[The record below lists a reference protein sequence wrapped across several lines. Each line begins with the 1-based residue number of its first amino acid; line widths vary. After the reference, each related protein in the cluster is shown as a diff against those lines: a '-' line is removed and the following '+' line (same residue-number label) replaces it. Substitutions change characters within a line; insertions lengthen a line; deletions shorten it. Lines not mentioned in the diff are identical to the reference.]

1 MITSL
6 RLQNYRGFDDHVVP
20 FSPLTIVVGR
30 NNAGKSTIVEGL
42 RLVAIVIERYR
53 HLTYRR
59 PPPGSDLPIAFYG
72 VAPSLRNM
80 EINFKSIFHQYR
92 EPPAIITASFS
103 SGSTVTIYILAKE
116 RIHAVI
122 KDPKGETVRSKR
134 HAEKL
139 SLSAV
144 AIMPQVAPVQPEESI
159 LSEEY
164 VKRSSSSNL
173 ASLHFRNQLNFEY
186 RLFTEFKRMVE
197 SSWRGMQVRELVG
210 RGGLP
215 GARLALIVRNEDF
228 AAEISAMG
236 HGMQIWL
243 QTMWFLTRSKNAHT
257 VILDEPDVYMHADL
271 QRGLL
276 RYVRNRYPQTIM
288 TTHSVEVM
296 SEVSP
301 EDILVVEKG
310 KDSSAFAPSLPAVQ
324 RVLENVGSTQNI
336 HLTRLWHSRRFI
348 LIEGDDLAIL
358 KHFQDTL
365 FPDSEEA
372 LDSIPNMSIGGWGGW
387 SYAVGSSMTLQN
399 AFGENIITYCLLD
412 SDYHTQEDILQR
424 LTEATEKGVEL
435 HIWSRKELEN
445 YLLVPASIH
454 RLIENR
460 LAKRTR
466 GPTVEEVARKIEET
480 AASMEEEAFYA
491 LSAEI
496 LANNRSLGAGGA
508 NKLARKQLAV
518 RKAEATGLPSLVSGK
533 ALISKLSKWSQDEFG
548 VSFNSVAAAKV
559 VTRQEIPEE
568 VRRIVSAIQKGQ
580 PFSGNAGAR

>member
-6 RLQNYRGFDDHVVP
+6 RLQNYRGFGDHVVP
-20 FSPLTIVVGR
+20 FNPLTIVVGR

-42 RLVAIVIERYR
+42 RLVAIVVDRYR

-59 PPPGSDLPIAFYG
+59 PPPGSDLPIAFCG
-72 VAPSLRNM
+72 VAPSLKNT

-92 EPPAIITASFS
+92 KPPAIITATFS
-103 SGSTVTIYILAKE
+103 TGSTVTIYILAQEK
-116 RIHAVI
+116 IHAVI
-122 KDPKGETVRSKR
+122 RDPKRETVRSKR
-134 HAEKL
+134 HAKKL
-139 SLSAV
+139 SLSTV
-144 AIMPQVAPVQPEESI
+144 GIMPQVAPVQREESI

-164 VKRSSSSNL
+164 VKRSSSSTL

-186 RLFTEFKRMVE
+186 TLFTEFKRLVE
-197 SSWRGMQVRELVG
+197 SAWRGMQVLELVG
-210 RGGLP
+210 QGGLP
-215 GARLALIVRNEDF
+215 GTPLALIVRNEDF

-236 HGMQIWL
+236 HGVQMWL

-301 EDILVVEKG
+301 EDILVIEKR
-310 KDSSAFAPSLPAVQ
+310 KDSSAFATSLPAVQ
-324 RVLENVGSTQNI
+324 RVLENVGSAQNI

-365 FPDSEEA
+365 FPDSKEPLA
-372 LDSIPNMSIGGWGGW
+372 SIPNMSIGGWGGW

-412 SDYHTQEDILQR
+412 SDYHTKEDILQR
-424 LTEATEKGVEL
+424 LTEAAEKGVEL

-454 RLIENR
+454 RLIQNR
-460 LAKRTR
+460 LARRTR

-480 AASMEEEAFYA
+480 AASMEEEAFDA
-491 LSAEI
+491 LSAGI
-496 LANNRSLGAGGA
+496 LANDRSLGAGGA
-508 NKLARKQLAV
+508 NKLARKQLNA
-518 RKAEATGLPSLVSGK
+518 RKAETNGLPSLVSGK
-533 ALISKLSKWSQDEFG
+533 SMISKLSKWSQDEFG
-548 VSFNSVAAAKV
+548 VSFNPVAVAKV
-559 VTRQEIPEE
+559 MNPQEIPEE
-568 VRRIVSAIQKGQ
+568 VSMVVTAIEKRR
-580 PFSGNAGAR
+580 PF